1 MGKDKFYSIRHL
13 IQLHADA
20 HYYVVYGQRSNGKT
34 YSTLDYC
41 LEDYFK
47 FGHEFAYIRRWKEDI
62 KLTKMNKLFD
72 GLVRD
77 GKIKKYSKGKFEDV
91 FYYGRAFY
99 LVGYENI
106 KKEDGTMERKKILS
120 DKPFCYVYVLTEEE
134 HDKGFEAPQIY
145 NIIFDEFIARS
156 RYLPD
161 EFITF
166 TNVLSTII
174 RNRDNIKI
182 FMLGNTV
189 NRYSI
194 YFNEMGLT
202 NVKIQK
208 IGTIDVYN
216 YGESGLKV
224 VVEYS
229 DLPMKKKRSDVYFAF
244 DNPKLQMITRG
255 TWEIAI
261 YPHLYPE
268 MKYRP
273 IDIKYMY
280 FIEFDDV
287 LLQCDIVLLKESKML
302 FTFIHIKTTPI
313 KEDNKYIV
321 YSLSP
326 NASPNYRRNILRP
339 FSKIEKLIVDL
350 FLKDKV
356 FYQNNEI
363 GDVVRNYFNVCKNS
377 TVRM

>member
-1 MGKDKFYSIRHL
+1 MAKEKFYSIRHL
-13 IQLHADA
+13 IQLHPDA
-20 HYYVVYGQRSNGKT
+20 HYYTVYGQRSNGKT

-47 FGHEFAYIRRWKEDI
+47 NKREFAYIRRWKEDI
-62 KLTKMNKLFD
+62 KQTKMNQLFS

-77 GKIKKYSKGKFEDV
+77 NKISKYSKGKYCDV
-91 FYYGRAFY
+91 LYYARAFY
-99 LVGYENI
+99 LVGYETI
-106 KKEDGTMERKKILS
+106 TTEDGKTTQNKIVS
-120 DKPFCYVYVLTEEE
+120 EKPFCYVYVLTEEE
-134 HDKGFEAPQIY
+134 HDKGFESPEIY
-145 NIIFDEFIARS
+145 NIIFDEFIARG

-174 RNRDNIKI
+174 RNRDNVKI
-182 FMLGNTV
+182 FMLGNTI

-202 NVKIQK
+202 NVKNQK

-261 YPHLYPE
+261 YPHLYPD

-273 IDIKYMY
+273 KDIKYIF
-280 FIEFDDV
+280 FIEFDDI
-287 LLQCDIVLLKESKML
+287 LLQSDIVYLKESKML
-302 FTFIHIKTTPI
+302 FIFVHLKTTPI
-313 KEDNKYIV
+313 KEDNTNLV
-321 YSLSP
+321 YTLNP
-326 NASPNYRRNILRP
+326 NAKTNYRRNLLYP
-339 FSKIEKLIVDL
+339 FSKLEKLI
-350 FLKDKV
+350 FEMFKKDKV

-363 GDVVRNYFNVCKNS
+363 GDVVRNYINVCRN
-377 TVRM
+377 TMTR

>member
-1 MGKDKFYSIRHL
+1 MKEKFYSIRHV
-13 IQLHADA
+13 IQLHPDA

-47 FGHEFAYIRRWKEDI
+47 NGHEFAYIRRWKEDI
-62 KLTKMNKLFD
+62 KLTKMNKLFS

-77 GKIKKYSKGKFEDV
+77 NKIKKYSKGKWEDIL
-91 FYYGRAFY
+91 YYGRAFY
-99 LVGYENI
+99 LVGYDTI
-106 KKEDGTMERKKILS
+106 KKEDGTTEQRKRIS
-120 DKPFCYVYVLTEEE
+120 DKPFCYCFVLTEEE
-134 HDKGFEAPQIY
+134 HDKGFEAPLIY
-145 NIIFDEFIARS
+145 NVVFDEFIARS

-166 TNVLSTII
+166 TNVLSSII
-174 RNRDNIKI
+174 RNRDGIKI

-208 IGTIDVYN
+208 IGTIDIYK

-244 DNPKLQMITRG
+244 DNPKLQMITKG

-261 YPHLYPE
+261 YPHLTPE
-268 MKYRP
+268 MKYAP
-273 IDIKYMY
+273 KDIKYMY
-280 FIEFDDV
+280 FIEFDDI
-287 LLQCDIVLLKESKML
+287 LLQCDIVKLEKMI

-313 KEDNKYIV
+313 KENNRYLV
-321 YSLSP
+321 YSLTP
-326 NASPNYRRNILRP
+326 NAKPNYRRNLLKP
-339 FSKIEKLIVDL
+339 FTKIEKLIVDM
-350 FLKDKV
+350 FRKDKV

-363 GDVVRNYFNVCKNS
+363 GDVVRNYINVCNVGRT
-377 TVRM
+377 TV